1 MEQLKIPEQVRENRM
16 GTEPV
21 GKVLR
26 SMAIPMMI
34 SMMIQAL
41 YNVVDSI
48 YVSRL
53 GEEAL
58 NAVSLAF
65 PLQNLMIGFGT
76 GTGLGMNALL
86 SRYLGAKK
94 KELADRAA
102 NTGIFLFIVSFL
114 VFALI
119 GATLS
124 KPFFRAITRVEG
136 ISAEVT
142 ETAQVAAPETAEA
155 ELIAAQTAP
164 AEQPEEAAEKTDAEK
179 VEQIISYGTDYTTIC
194 LVFSFGIFLQFCFER
209 MLQGTGRA
217 KLSMITQTTG
227 AVINIILD
235 PILIF
240 GWLGFPR
247 LEVKGAAIATVTGQ
261 IVSATMA
268 LIMNLKKNPDVH
280 LSIREIL
287 HPVGSMIKEIYKIAF
302 PSILMMSIGSVL
314 NFLLNKILIA
324 FTTTATAVYGAYFK
338 LQSFFFMP
346 IFGLN
351 NAMIPVISYNYGAR
365 KKERVIRTFKL
376 AVITGICIM
385 VCGTLI
391 FEIFPRTLLGFFNAS
406 EDMLKIGM
414 PALRIIGTHFIFASV
429 CIISG
434 SVCQA
439 IGNPMHSL
447 ITSILR
453 QIVVLLPAAWLLSLT
468 GKLELVWL
476 AFPISEIVSLIF
488 SLIFLK
494 KTLKKLDTF

>member
-1 MEQLKIPEQVRENRM
+1 MEQLKIPEQSRENRM

-102 NTGIFLFIVSFL
+102 NTGVFLFIMSFL

-124 KPFFRAITRVEG
+124 KPFFRAITRVENVTTQ
-136 ISAEVT
+136 VT
-142 ETAQVAAPETAEA
+142 ETAETAAPG
-155 ELIAAQTAP
+155 AA
-164 AEQPEEAAEKTDAEK
+164 EEALAVSAEETPKTDAEK

-194 LVFSFGIFLQFCFER
+194 LTFSFGIFLQFCFER

-217 KLSMITQTTG
+217 NLSMITQTTG

-240 GWLGFPR
+240 GLLGFPR

-261 IVSATMA
+261 IVSAVMA

-280 LSIREIL
+280 LSVREIL
-287 HPVGSMIKEIYKIAF
+287 HPVGSMVGEIYKIAF

-351 NAMIPVISYNYGAR
+351 NAMIPIISYNYGAR
-365 KKERVIRTFKL
+365 SKERVIRTFRL
-376 AVITGICIM
+376 SVITGVCIM
-385 VCGTLI
+385 ICGTLI

-406 EDMLKIGM
+406 PEMLRIGM
-414 PALRIIGTHFIFASV
+414 PALRIIGTHFVFAAV

-453 QIVVLLPAAWLLSLT
+453 QIVALLPAAWLLSLT
-468 GKLELVWL
+468 GKLDLVWL
-476 AFPISEIVSLIF
+476 AFPIAEIVSLVF
-488 SLIFLK
+488 SLLFLK
-494 KTLKKLDTF
+494 KTMKKLDAF

>member
-1 MEQLKIPEQVRENRM
+1 MEARPSPVSGENRM

-21 GKVLR
+21 AKVLR

-34 SMMIQAL
+34 SMMVQAL

-53 GEEAL
+53 GESAL

-65 PLQNLMIGFGT
+65 PLQNTMIAFGT

-86 SRYLGAKK
+86 SRHLGAKRRD
-94 KELADRAA
+94 LADRAA
-102 NTGIFLFIVSFL
+102 NTGVFLSVMSFIV
-114 VFALI
+114 FAII
-119 GATLS
+119 GLTLS
-124 KPFFRAITRVEG
+124 RPFFLSLTDDPQI
-136 ISAEVT
+136 
-142 ETAQVAAPETAEA
+142 VA
-155 ELIAAQTAP
+155 
-164 AEQPEEAAEKTDAEK
+164 
-179 VEQIISYGTDYTTIC
+179 YGTDYATVC
-194 LVFSFGIFLQFCFER
+194 LTFSFGIFLQFCFER

-227 AVINIILD
+227 AIINIVLD

-240 GWLGFPR
+240 GLLGFPR
-247 LEVKGAAIATVTGQ
+247 LEVKGAAVATVAGQ
-261 IVSATMA
+261 IVSAAMA
-268 LIMNLKKNPDVH
+268 LFMNLKKNPDVH
-280 LSIREIL
+280 LSLSEIL
-287 HPVGSMIKEIYKIAF
+287 HPVGAMIKEIYRIAF

-324 FTTTATAVYGAYFK
+324 FTATATAVYGVYFK

-351 NAMIPVISYNYGAR
+351 NAMIPLISYNYGAR
-365 KKERVIRTFKL
+365 QKERVLKTFKL
-376 AVITGICIM
+376 SVITGMCIM
-385 VCGTLI
+385 ACGTLI
-391 FEIFPRTLLGFFNAS
+391 FELLPNVLLGFFNAS
-406 EDMLKIGM
+406 EDMIAIGV
-414 PALRIIGTHFIFASV
+414 PALRIIGTHFVFASV

-453 QIVVLLPAAWLLSLT
+453 QIVALLPAAWLLSLT
-468 GKLELVWL
+468 GRLELVWL
-476 AFPISEIVSLIF
+476 AFPISEIVSLVF
-488 SLIFLK
+488 SLYFLK
-494 KTLKKLDTF
+494 KTMKKLDTM